1 MGNVVWLAYN
11 GALLSQLITPKVV
24 KPFHDWE
31 SLIKSGYK
39 LYVGSGPT
47 GATASIFINA
57 EQNTVYG
64 RVYKNNMDNS
74 SFESKELSIMNTI
87 KHPKAAIISHLIDNT
102 SPCRV
107 INSPLDSFYS
117 LHLGSFNNYVDMK
130 GWVGG

>member
-39 LYVGSGPT
+39 LYVGSRAT
-47 GATASIFINA
+47 GATASMFTNA
-57 EQNTVYG
+57 DPNTVFG

-74 SFESKELSIMNTI
+74 SFDSKDMSIMNTI
-87 KHPKAAIISHLIDNT
+87 KHPNAAYITHRMDVTFS
-102 SPCRV
+102 SCKV
-107 INSPLDSFYS
+107 IHHKTLF
-117 LHLGSFNNYVDMK
+117 L
-130 GWVGG
+130 